1 MSYINQAPDGSIF
14 PAWENHLEHE
24 APKPV
29 EIKKVIEKLDYKG
42 KQKVKKEL
50 EIRSFVI
57 KRKVTKEYLERR
69 KIKPFGI
76 GTNEDDLRQN
86 VNLTSIQ
93 RENVWHPYY
102 EIKLEE
108 EDFKDKYQKAQKEK
122 KEKAMGN
129 TEIEEIENKLK
140 GLEEKERQDQKD
152 QQDAAEG
159 KKKGFDIKKI
169 QDKKREEEK
178 QQEAIPQEDFHTIKL
193 RNISNDITEEDIYA
207 SVIKFGE
214 IIKVKIPQEEMRN
227 GKQRNRGFAF
237 VTFKSIESA
246 SHALQEGEIT
256 VQFATLEIE
265 RALKR
270 AAPPRDAFSKPS
282 EFDML
287 KRRT

>member
-14 PAWENHLEHE
+14 PAWQNHLDKE
-24 APKPV
+24 APKPH
-29 EIKKVIEKLDYKG
+29 EIKKVIEKFDYKG

-76 GTNEDDLRQN
+76 GNNEDDLRQN

-102 EIKLEE
+102 EIKIEE
-108 EDFKDKYQKAQKEK
+108 EDFKDKYQRAQKEK
-122 KEKAMGN
+122 KEKAMMN
-129 TEIEEIENKLK
+129 QDIEEIENKLK
-140 GLEEKERQDQKD
+140 SLEEKERQEQKD

-159 KKKGFDIKKI
+159 KKKGFDIKKLLE
-169 QDKKREEEK
+169 KKREEEK
-178 QQEAIPQEDFHTIKL
+178 ILDSIPQEDYQTIKL

-207 SVIKFGE
+207 SMIRFGE
-214 IIKVKIPQEEMRN
+214 IIKVKIPQEELRN
-227 GKQRNRGFAF
+227 GKKRNRGFAF
-237 VTFKSIESA
+237 VTFKLIESA
-246 SHALQEGEIT
+246 SRALEQGEVT

-270 AAPPRDAFSKPS
+270 AAPPRENKMPN

-287 KRRT
+287 KRRQ